1 MAQNEYISPSFLLY
15 SGLIIGLAA
24 IATCAIFGSVIG
36 ICIVMVMPVI
46 LYYLIQT
53 IRMPVIAF
61 YGLFILNY
69 FVIGIMRYTHTSG
82 LSVIIDIGLFSV
94 CFAALIHSI
103 LVKSLPWRN
112 AFNPVTMGLSVWTIY
127 CFLELLNPTAID
139 EAWTSSRSIIYS
151 GVIVSFIVSVL
162 ICQYKYVKQ
171 LLFLLSILVLLASLK
186 AIIQRF
192 IGFDGTERQ
201 WLAEGGALTHIIASG
216 TRYFS
221 FFTDAGNFGSNMGFA
236 GVVFGISAIYITE
249 KRKRAYYAIIAVLA
263 IYGMFLSGTRGAM
276 AVPLGGLLLF
286 CMLSKNFKLMTITGL
301 VGISIYLFFAHT
313 YIGESNSMIR
323 RMRTSFRPTEDPS
336 FKVRL
341 ENQKILAEYLR
352 SRPFGEGLGL
362 GGVEAQRFT
371 ERTTTLIPHDSTYVK
386 IWMETGIV
394 GLILYLA
401 LLIIS
406 LLWACYI
413 IMFQVKH
420 NRLRGLLTA
429 MLCGV
434 FGIMISAYGNAFLNQ
449 FPTQIIVF
457 TCLTIAINGRRIEK
471 YTTDTQTNKQL
482 TVI

>member
-1 MAQNEYISPSFLLY
+1 MNQREYISPSFLLY

-24 IATCAIFGSVIG
+24 IAVCGILGSFVG
-36 ICIVMVMPVI
+36 ICIIMVTPVI

-82 LSVIIDIGLFSV
+82 LSIFIDIGLFSV
-94 CFAALIHSI
+94 CFAAIIHS
-103 LVKSLPWRN
+103 LLAQSLPWKN
-112 AFNPVTMGLSVWTIY
+112 AFNFVTMGLSVWTIY
-127 CFLELLNPTAID
+127 CFLELLNPTALD

-151 GVIVSFIVSVL
+151 GTMVSFIVSIL
-162 ICQYKYVKQ
+162 ISQYKYVKQ

-186 AIIQRF
+186 AIMQRF
-192 IGFDGTERQ
+192 IGFDGTEKQ
-201 WLAEGGALTHIIASG
+201 WLAEGGSVTHIIASG

-236 GVVFGISAIYITE
+236 GIVFGISSIYISE
-249 KRKRAYYAIIAVLA
+249 KKKRIYYVIVAVLA

-286 CMLSKNFKLMTITGL
+286 CMLSKNLKLMLITGFI
-301 VGISIYLFFAHT
+301 GIFIYLFFAHT
-313 YIGESNSMIR
+313 NIGQSNSMIR

-336 FKVRL
+336 FNVRL
-341 ENQKILAEYLR
+341 ENQKKLAVYLR
-352 SRPFGEGLGL
+352 ERPFGEGLGL
-362 GGVEAQRFT
+362 GGVEAQRYS
-371 ERTTTLIPHDSTYVK
+371 ERTTTLIPHNSTYVK

-401 LLIIS
+401 LLVVS

-413 IMFQVKH
+413 VMFRVKH

-434 FGIMISAYGNAFLNQ
+434 FGLMISAYGNAFLNQ

-457 TCLTIAINGRRIEK
+457 TCLTIAINGHRIER
-471 YTTDTQTNKQL
+471 YTTDNQTNK
-482 TVI
+482 